1 MMQSRPKIAVVLTAI
16 GLVVGACGD
25 TGTVTEPTSAV
36 ATSASTATTQPTTTA
51 VPTTTETPPAVVDEA
66 FLTEQV
72 DKVLIP
78 ESGGAVMVVVVAGDG
93 GVVYAANGTDPD
105 GNPPTPEDVFR
116 IGSITK
122 FFTSLVT
129 LTLVDEG
136 LVDLDA
142 LAVDYATR
150 VPVPEDVTVRD
161 LLQHTSGIPD
171 YIDDAGLML
180 LRGADPGRVWTPEEV
195 VESIV
200 LLRPLFRPG
209 SRFQYSNTNY
219 IVLGVLIEEVTGRP
233 FAEVLRARIIE
244 PLGMNSTYLAGFEDG
259 PEPFGAYA
267 TTSPFEVEPIDF
279 DYTSIAT
286 MAGATGS
293 VVSSAR
299 DLHALSTALFDGQVL
314 SVDTL
319 AEMIENPRHARG
331 WEPDYGLGI
340 EVWHTVEGR
349 PVKGLVGHGGW
360 IEGYET
366 LVLHAPETGMTA
378 FWVATSDHIDTDPAW
393 APVAERVS
401 GTQ

>member
-1 MMQSRPKIAVVLTAI
+1 MLSRLRIATGLTAL
-16 GLVVGACGD
+16 GLVLGACGD
-25 TGTVTEPTSAV
+25 TGTVPEPAPMAKSAP
-36 ATSASTATTQPTTTA
+36 TAITQPTTTTVDV
-51 VPTTTETPPAVVDEA
+51 VPPVDEA
-66 FLTEQV
+66 FLVEQV
-72 DKVLIP
+72 DRVLIP
-78 ESGGAVMVVVVAGDG
+78 ESRGAVMAAVVAADG
-93 GVVYAANGTDPD
+93 EVVYAARGTDPEGD
-105 GNPPTPEDVFR
+105 PPTPDATFR
-116 IGSITK
+116 VGSITK
-122 FFTSLVT
+122 VFTSLVT
-129 LTLVDEG
+129 LTLVDDG
-136 LVDLDA
+136 LVELDA
-142 LAVDYATR
+142 AAVDYITR
-150 VPVPEDVTVRD
+150 IPVPEEVTVRD
-161 LLQHTSGIPD
+161 LLQHTSGLPHT
-171 YIDDAGLML
+171 DDQGLSL
-180 LRGADPGRVWTPEEV
+180 LARADPERVWTPEEV
-195 VESIV
+195 VESTITR
-200 LLRPLFRPG
+200 RPLFPPG
-209 SRFQYSNTNY
+209 TSFDYSNSNY
-219 IVLGVLIEEVTGRP
+219 VVLGVLIEEVTGRP
-233 FAEVLRARIIE
+233 FAEVLRGRIIE

-393 APVAERVS
+393 AAVAERVS